1 MYLYFI
7 NSLVFDLTG
16 GYEDRSE
23 LAEAVKEVVR
33 CLSSRAVKP
42 SPLRL
47 TLRMLEL
54 ERVHAI
60 LSSQCLT
67 SIADRKMFIVNIPCC
82 IHVHINEA
90 VYAH

>member
-1 MYLYFI
+1 MSVLSWFSHALFLYI
-7 NSLVFDLTG
+7 G

-23 LAEAVKEVVR
+23 LAKAVKEVVK

-60 LSSQCLT
+60 LSNQCLT
-67 SIADRKMFIVNIPCC
+67 SIADRKMCTVEYSIL
-82 IHVHINEA
+82 HA
-90 VYAH
+90 